1 MQSILVFC
9 CNVNSDVYKNGAE
22 IWRHKKYMDEKVEN
36 QQSSFSAIT
45 KDMCSIG
52 FESFEKCFK
61 EQMDKQNERKS
72 KLEVFASGA
81 GDGSEARKNWNST
94 EGEFV

>member
-61 EQMDKQNERKS
+61 ERKS

-81 GDGSEARKNWNST
+81 GDESEARKNWNST

>member
-22 IWRHKKYMDEKVEN
+22 IWRHKKYMDEKLEN

-45 KDMCSIG
+45 KDICSIR

-61 EQMDKQNERKS
+61 EQKEKQNERKS
-72 KLEVFASGA
+72 KLEMFTSGA
-81 GDGSEARKNWNST
+81 CNESE
-94 EGEFV
+94 EC

>member
-1 MQSILVFC
+1 
-9 CNVNSDVYKNGAE
+9 
-22 IWRHKKYMDEKVEN
+22 MDEKVEN

-81 GDGSEARKNWNST
+81 GDESKQGRIGTVRKANLFKNRWSP
-94 EGEFV
+94 F